1 MDDKFKKILIYTAV
15 IGIGVYAFM
24 EYKKIRNKQSKVTIN
39 K

>member
-1 MDDKFKKILIYTAV
+1 MDDKFKKILISTAV
-15 IGIGVYAFM
+15 IGIVVYAFM

>member
-24 EYKKIRNKQSKVTIN
+24 EYKKIRNKQIKVTVN